1 MYINNDY
8 NNNNDNNE
16 MTREQYQ
23 KTLRILGIIL
33 VTVLVLLVVLI
44 VGKKLNIIDKTDRF
58 KPYLTTVTIESNNV
72 IDKFSAEVGNEII
85 LNMEFSEE
93 LKEKPTVVINNTPI
107 KVGIDGNKYF
117 AKYHVEEQYYR
128 DKEVEFKIENY
139 RDKAKNIG
147 ERVTLTTD
155 NSKVVIRAQNT
166 IITPV
171 EVESIKI
178 ETPKKV
184 LNVNET
190 VRIKTTIKPA
200 NATNKSVTWSSS
212 NEEVAIV
219 DSGIVRAVAEGTTD
233 ITATI
238 NGKTST
244 VQIIVKEKRIK

>member
-1 MYINNDY
+1 MFIND

-23 KTLRILGIIL
+23 KSQRILGVIL

-44 VGKKLNIIDKTDRF
+44 VGKKLNIIDKTDRI
-58 KPYLTTVTIESNNV
+58 KPYLTTVTIESNNP
-72 IDKFSAEVGNEII
+72 IDRFSAEVGNEII
-85 LNMEFSEE
+85 LTMIFNEE
-93 LKEKPTVVINNTPI
+93 LKDKPTVVINNTPVKTI
-107 KVGIDGNKYF
+107 EEGKKYI
-117 AKYHVEEQYYR
+117 AKYHVEEQYHR
-128 DKEVEFKIENY
+128 DKKVEFKIENY
-139 RDKAKNIG
+139 KDKSKNIG
-147 ERVTLTTD
+147 IPVTLTTD
-155 NSKVVIRAQNT
+155 NSRVVIREINT

-190 VRIKTTIKPA
+190 VRIKTIIKPA
-200 NATNKSVTWSSS
+200 NATNKVVSWSSS

-219 DSGIVRAVAEGTTD
+219 DNGIVRAVAEGNAD

-238 NGKTST
+238 NGMTST